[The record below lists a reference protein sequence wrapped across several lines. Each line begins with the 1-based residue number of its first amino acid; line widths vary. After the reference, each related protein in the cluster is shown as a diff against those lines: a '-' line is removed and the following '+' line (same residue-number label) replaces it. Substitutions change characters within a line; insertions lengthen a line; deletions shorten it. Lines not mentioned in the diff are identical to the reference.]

1 MRSRLIPVL
10 VALTILASACATAD
24 GSSTTT
30 TPTTTTTTA
39 PTTPPTTEQPTPV
52 PSFDWDDRDATTTF
66 DGWTVGYCEG
76 DAPFLCVE
84 KDGEVVGV
92 IEIFLRDPLTY
103 TAYDPTTTDETN
115 LRALAADFVEAFEM
129 DRPSGCGA
137 GYLVEAVEPQPFE
150 YTNTRGLVHGFR
162 GSFADGTPSELHLQ
176 YAALSYGRLISLVAS
191 AYNEAGCPGKDDTTS
206 FDVDTLEAFRPVL
219 EHLLADSPIPGGDA
233 DTGFVLPDG
242 YVFAWILAVD
252 GGLVVDPAFVL
263 SGEEARL
270 QATADGVI
278 PEGEDLP
285 NDIYLYNPTSEAI
298 MVRVAN
304 DVKWLVIAPGADG
317 GLASRETD
325 METISSI
332 LAGGDTGDIYGLTPE
347 FMPFDLLVIDGVVVE
362 ISERYL
368 P

>member
-10 VALTILASACATAD
+10 VALTILASACAGGE
-24 GSSTTT
+24 GSPTTT
-30 TPTTTTTTA
+30 TPTPTSTIQPTTTT
-39 PTTPPTTEQPTPV
+39 PP
-52 PSFDWDDRDATTTF
+52 PSTVFDWDDRAATATV

-76 DAPFLCVE
+76 DAPFLCIE
-84 KDGEVVGV
+84 KDGAVVGL
-92 IEIFLRDPLTY
+92 IEIFVRDPLTY
-103 TAYDPTTTDETN
+103 TAYDPTTTDDTN
-115 LRALAADFVEAFEM
+115 LRALAADFVEAFEA

-137 GYLVEAVEPQPFE
+137 GYLVEAVEPQPFG
-150 YTNTRGLVHGFR
+150 YAGTDGLVHGFR
-162 GSFADGTPSELHLQ
+162 GTFADGTPSELHLQ
-176 YAALSYGRLISLVAS
+176 YAALSHGRLIVLLAS
-191 AYNEAGCPGKDDTTS
+191 AYDEAGCPGKDDTAS
-206 FDVDTLEAFRPVL
+206 FDVDTLEEFRPVL
-219 EHLLADSPIPGGDA
+219 EQLLADSPAPGGDA

-242 YVFAWILAVD
+242 QVFAWILAVD
-252 GGLVVDPAFVL
+252 GGLVVDPALVL

-270 QATADGVI
+270 QAIADGVI
-278 PEGEDLP
+278 PDGEDLP

-298 MVRVAN
+298 MVRVAD

-325 METISSI
+325 LETISSI

>member
-1 MRSRLIPVL
+1 MVL

-24 GSSTTT
+24 GSPTTT
-30 TPTTTTTTA
+30 TPTTTSTTQPSTTTTTTT
-39 PTTPPTTEQPTPV
+39 PTTV
-52 PSFDWDDRDATTTF
+52 PAFNWDDRDSMITV
-66 DGWTVGYCEG
+66 DGWTVGYCDG
-76 DAPFLCVE
+76 DGPFLCID
-84 KDGEVVGV
+84 KDGALAGV

-103 TAYDPTTTDETN
+103 PAYDPTTTDETN
-115 LRALAADFVEAFEM
+115 LRALAADFVESFAI
-129 DRPSGCGA
+129 DRPAGCGA
-137 GYLVEAVEPQPFE
+137 DYLVEAVEPRPFD
-150 YTNTRGLVHGFR
+150 YSNAPGLVYGFR
-162 GSFADGTPSELHLQ
+162 GTFADGPVSELHLQ
-176 YAALSYGRLISLVAS
+176 YAALSHGRLISLIVS
-191 AYNEAGCPGKDDTTS
+191 AYEEAGCPGKDVTVS
-206 FDVDTLEAFRPVL
+206 FDVETLEEFTPVL
-219 EHLLADSPIPGGDA
+219 EQLLADLPIPGGGA

-242 YVFAWILAVD
+242 YTFAWILAVD
-252 GGLVVDPAFVL
+252 GGLVVDPALVL
-263 SGEEARL
+263 SGEEARV

-298 MVRVAN
+298 MVRVAE

-325 METISSI
+325 LETISSI